1 MTNEYLAFGGT
12 ALVNLALEG
21 DSGATT
27 ELKRRL
33 KNAMKSGKAH
43 KVKRLTGL
51 LARLDVNTEE
61 STEIPAEAPA
71 PANEE
76 PTVIQTSQAAT
87 EANPI
92 DYLRAAIVALAERV
106 GSRDKA
112 IVDIYENVD
121 KREAVGKVIGMKI
134 TQAAIAE
141 AVSLHPQRIAQILKA
156 HREAI
161 AAPAHVVDM
170 DALKAAL
177 LG

>member
-61 STEIPAEAPA
+61 PTEAPA

-92 DYLRAAIVALAERV
+92 DYLRAAIVALTERV

-141 AVSLHPQRIAQILKA
+141 ACSLHPQRIAQILKA